1 MAPAIGS
8 SGGNGDCCRLWL
20 PPRDFAA
27 KSQLL
32 FVLRSKLTSVPAAP
46 WALVLGATAA
56 VPGVSAV
63 AASSAV
69 PSARGPRRTRM
80 VLTVFTVSQAL
91 REPLLFAGCSGAD
104 ALRKTRAQ
112 QRPGSGNLPYTN
124 CCARSLSV
132 TSLLPPVSRAH
143 RDDDFLNAYLDCA
156 TSGEF
161 EAAHTL

>member
-1 MAPAIGS
+1 MSEVSQRNRRGGAKARAVVRGIGKS
-8 SGGNGDCCRLWL
+8 DRGAGGVTVEASRYCLY
-20 PPRDFAA
+20 
-27 KSQLL
+27 SQ
-32 FVLRSKLTSVPAAP
+32 T
-46 WALVLGATAA
+46 
-56 VPGVSAV
+56 
-63 AASSAV
+63 
-69 PSARGPRRTRM
+69 
-80 VLTVFTVSQAL
+80 QAL

-112 QRPGSGNLPYTN
+112 QRPGSGGLPYTN

>member
-1 MAPAIGS
+1 MLPLVAAAAGLCHQVPAPFRAEVKADLSTSCTLGTCAWGNGGSTRGIGGS
-8 SGGNGDCCRLWL
+8 SIIGRALGTRTSPNAHCYCLY
-20 PPRDFAA
+20 
-27 KSQLL
+27 SQ
-32 FVLRSKLTSVPAAP
+32 T
-46 WALVLGATAA
+46 
-56 VPGVSAV
+56 
-63 AASSAV
+63 
-69 PSARGPRRTRM
+69 
-80 VLTVFTVSQAL
+80 QAL

-112 QRPGSGNLPYTN
+112 QRPGSGGLPYTN